1 MVITMT
7 EERRTVVHLAGN
19 EQACPCHVCG
29 FFSSKEEEYRVML
42 PFMAEGFRAGD
53 KLFHIIDKRDRDERL
68 ARLKGAGIDVEAA
81 ERNGQL
87 ELRPWERAHL
97 AEGRFDRR
105 AMLRLLEHHAV
116 DAQGGHRTVR
126 CWSNQEWVF
135 EDSRVSV
142 EDLLEYEGQFNR
154 IWPTYNNVYVCV

>member
-68 ARLKGAGIDVEAA
+68 ARLKG
-81 ERNGQL
+81 R
-87 ELRPWERAHL
+87 H
-97 AEGRFDRR
+97 RR
-105 AMLRLLEHHAV
+105 
-116 DAQGGHRTVR
+116 
-126 CWSNQEWVF
+126 
-135 EDSRVSV
+135 
-142 EDLLEYEGQFNR
+142 
-154 IWPTYNNVYVCV
+154 